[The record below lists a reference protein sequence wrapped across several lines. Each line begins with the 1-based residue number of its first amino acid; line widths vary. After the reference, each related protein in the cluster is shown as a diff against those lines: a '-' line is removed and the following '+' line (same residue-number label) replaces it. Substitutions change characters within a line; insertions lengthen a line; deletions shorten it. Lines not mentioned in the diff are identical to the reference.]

1 MTSVL
6 IVDDHPVVRA
16 GLRTLL
22 DGQPG
27 LTVVGEAADGAAA
40 IELARTLRPEVV
52 LCDLRLRD
60 GVDGVGVAR
69 ALRGRDDPAVLIL
82 TTYDHDGDIVRA
94 VEAGAAGYL
103 LKDADPAVILRAVQA
118 AAAGESVLSEDQVER
133 VVATMRTAPRTLS
146 EREIEVLTLLGDGL
160 SNRELARRL
169 LVSQA
174 TVKTHLAHIYDK
186 LGAANRTA
194 AVAAARER
202 GLLAD

>member
-103 LKDADPAVILRAVQA
+103 LKDADPAVIVRAVQA

-169 LVSQA
+169 LVSEA

>member
-146 EREIEVLTLLGDGL
+146 EREIEVLALLGDGL

-169 LVSQA
+169 LVSEA

-202 GLLAD
+202 GLLAE

>member
-169 LVSQA
+169 LVSEA

>member
-103 LKDADPAVILRAVQA
+103 LKDADPAVIVRAVQA

-133 VVATMRTAPRTLS
+133 VVATMRTAPRNLS
-146 EREIEVLTLLGDGL
+146 EREIEVLVLLGDGL

-169 LVSQA
+169 LVSEA